1 MADYI
6 LLMHNDGGAESG
18 ADWGR
23 YLEGLRA
30 TGKFSG
36 GSAIGD
42 GACFRRTG
50 TPAPVSAQITGFIR
64 VEADTLE
71 AARAFLHGN
80 PAYEAGA
87 TVEIRDLPRDG

>member
-6 LLMHNDGGAESG
+6 LLMHADGGPESG
-18 ADWGR
+18 EAWGR

-30 TGKFSG
+30 TGRFSG
-36 GSAIGD
+36 GSTVGA

-50 TPAPVSAQITGFIR
+50 TPAPVSAQITGYIR
-64 VEADTLE
+64 VEAESVE

-87 TVEIRDLPRDG
+87 TIEIRELPRD